1 MRIAITGMGAVSPAG
16 VGEAA
21 LFESFA
27 AGKPA
32 AITPSESGEKDG
44 PYCRV
49 GDFGAKQQ
57 IAAASLRRMP
67 RLTQM
72 AIVAAKQ
79 ALGAHSFDSARVGV
93 VLGTGLG
100 TLDETISFMQGYI
113 EGGPEAASPLL
124 FPYSVMN
131 AAAGQMAVELKL
143 RGVNS
148 TVNHRD
154 TSALEALGMAC
165 DLLALDRADAIL
177 VGGVDELS
185 GPVRAGY
192 RLFGAV
198 SPSAMRPYDARRD
211 GLLPGEGATL
221 LLLEREDDAKKRG
234 ARIRAV
240 IDGRAESGDHRPRVG
255 WGHAERWPEA
265 ERAVAEAVRGRAI
278 SWMAGQGNGTAL
290 DQKELETVAAALG
303 ALPPT
308 SSVLPLAGESF
319 STGMLRMAAAIWA
332 LENQRLPPTVGLT
345 EPPASFAA
353 SLVREPR
360 DANVERVLVASFA
373 QGGANAA
380 VVVEKA

>member
-1 MRIAITGMGAVSPAG
+1 MRVAITGVGVVSPAG

-27 AGKPA
+27 AGRAA
-32 AITPSESGEKDG
+32 AITVDEKDG
-44 PYCRV
+44 PGCRV
-49 GDFGAKQQ
+49 GDFGAKRE

-79 ALGAHSFDSARVGV
+79 ALGANTFDPTRIGV

-113 EGGPEAASPLL
+113 DGGPEAASPLL

-148 TVNHRD
+148 TVNHRE

-165 DLLALDRADAIL
+165 DLLQLGRADAIL
-177 VGGVDELS
+177 AGGVDELS
-185 GPVRAGY
+185 APVRAGY

-198 SPSAMRPYDARRD
+198 SPTAMRPYHSRKD
-211 GLLPGEGATL
+211 GLMPGEGATL
-221 LLLEREDDAKKRG
+221 LLLEREDDARRRG

-265 ERAVAEAVRGRAI
+265 ERAVGEAVRGRAI
-278 SWMAGQGNGTAL
+278 SWMSGQGNGTAL
-290 DQKELETVAAALG
+290 DLKELETVTQALG

-308 SSVLPLAGESF
+308 SSVLPLSGESF
-319 STGMLRMAAAIWA
+319 STGMLRVAAAVWS
-332 LENQRLPPTVGLT
+332 LETQRLPATPGLD
-345 EPPASFAA
+345 EPPTAFAS

-360 DANVERVLVASFA
+360 AAEVERVLIASFA

-380 VVVEKA
+380 VVLERAR

>member
-1 MRIAITGMGAVSPAG
+1 MRFAITGLGVVSPAG
-16 VGEAA
+16 VGTDA
-21 LFESFA
+21 LFDAFA
-27 AGKPA
+27 AGRA
-32 AITPSESGEKDG
+32 APITVDEKDG
-44 PYCRV
+44 PGARV

-57 IAAASLRRMP
+57 IPAGSLRRMP

-79 ALGAHSFDSARVGV
+79 ALGDSAFDPTRIGV

-100 TLDETISFMQGYI
+100 TLDETIGFMQGYI

-154 TSALEALGMAC
+154 TSPLSALGLAC
-165 DLLALDRADAIL
+165 DLLELGRADALL

-185 GPVRAGY
+185 APVRAGY
-192 RLFGAV
+192 RLFNAV
-198 SPSAMRPYDARRD
+198 SPTRMRPYDRARD
-211 GLLPGEGATL
+211 GLTPGEGASL

-240 IDGRAESGDHRPRVG
+240 VDGRAESGESRARIG
-255 WGHAERWPEA
+255 WSPHQGGWPEA
-265 ERAVAEAVRGRAI
+265 ARAVAAAVGKRPL
-278 SWMAGQGNGTAL
+278 SWVAGQGNGTAL
-290 DQKELETVAAALG
+290 DERELATLTDALG
-303 ALPPT
+303 VLPPI
-308 SSVLPLAGESF
+308 SSVLPVTGESM
-319 STGMLRMAAAIWA
+319 SSGMTRVFAAVCA
-332 LENQRLPPTVGLT
+332 LERQMLPATIGLSR
-345 EPPASFAA
+345 PPEAFAA
-353 SLVREPR
+353 QLLREPR
-360 DANVERVLVASFA
+360 AVSVERVLVASFA

-380 VVVEKA
+380 VVLERAS